1 MESVTHRLDKC
12 SDICVEIVV
21 IGFHAKQYSTPRN
34 FPFFCNP
41 QEKSLWLAFL
51 LRAAFRM
58 IRYHYFYFSKP

>member
-1 MESVTHRLDKC
+1 MEYHKLSRFEQ
-12 SDICVEIVV
+12 SAREIVLV
-21 IGFHAKQYSTPRN
+21 GFHARQYFTPRN

-58 IRYHYFYFSKP
+58 MSYHYFYFSKP